1 MRAMQSFGASIRS
14 ARRGVSLAV
23 PSPTVASGSTAFQL
37 QGVQRRNVSL
47 RLPNFRSPVTW
58 LRESLAQNVR
68 ERNTREEIEAAR
80 KQAAEKGQLSVF
92 ESVPSVPEG
101 EAGVEE
107 VPAWKKKTYTEHK
120 YSTANFKISHRKLN
134 LLGRQIAGKPID
146 SAILQMMFSE
156 KRASKRIKSMLVVAK
171 SHAVKLKNLNE
182 QKLVVAESWVTKG
195 PHQFK
200 RYDMKGRGRAGIKNH
215 PHSRLHVVL
224 REGKTRAELREE
236 ERARKLSRI
245 VSAGLVREDVPIRN
259 PGPTWAW

>member
-1 MRAMQSFGASIRS
+1 MQSVGASLRS
-14 ARRGVSLAV
+14 ASRTVTRAV
-23 PSPTVASGSTAFQL
+23 PAHSVASSSQTFQL
-37 QGVQRRNVSL
+37 QGIQRRNMAL
-47 RLPNFRSPVTW
+47 RMPNFKNPVAW
-58 LRESLAQNVR
+58 LRESLAPSIRQ
-68 ERNTREEIEAAR
+68 RNTQEEVEAAR

-92 ESVPSVPEG
+92 ESVPGVGED
-101 EAGVEE
+101 EAGKEA
-107 VPAWKKKTYTEHK
+107 VPAWMKKTYTEHK

-134 LLGRQIAGKPID
+134 LLSRQLAGKPID

-195 PHQFK
+195 PLQIK

-215 PHSRLHVVL
+215 PHSRLHVL
-224 REGKTRAELREE
+224 LKEGKTRAELRDE
-236 ERARKLSRI
+236 ERARKLKRI

-259 PGPTWAW
+259 PGPNWAW

>member
-1 MRAMQSFGASIRS
+1 MQSVGASLRS
-14 ARRGVSLAV
+14 ASRTVTRAV
-23 PSPTVASGSTAFQL
+23 PAHSVASSSQTFQL
-37 QGVQRRNVSL
+37 QGIQRRNVSL
-47 RLPNFRSPVTW
+47 RMPNFKGPVAW
-58 LRESLAQNVR
+58 LRESLAPNIRQ
-68 ERNTREEIEAAR
+68 RNTQEEVEAAR

-92 ESVPSVPEG
+92 ESVPSVGEG
-101 EAGVEE
+101 EAGDEA

-134 LLGRQIAGKPID
+134 LLSRQIAGKPID

-171 SHAVKLKNLNE
+171 SHAVKLKSLNE

-195 PHQFK
+195 PHQLK
-200 RYDMKGRGRAGIKNH
+200 RYDVKGRGRAGLKTH

-224 REGKTRAELREE
+224 KEGKTRAELREE
-236 ERARKLSRI
+236 ERARKLKRI

-259 PGPTWAW
+259 PGPNWAW